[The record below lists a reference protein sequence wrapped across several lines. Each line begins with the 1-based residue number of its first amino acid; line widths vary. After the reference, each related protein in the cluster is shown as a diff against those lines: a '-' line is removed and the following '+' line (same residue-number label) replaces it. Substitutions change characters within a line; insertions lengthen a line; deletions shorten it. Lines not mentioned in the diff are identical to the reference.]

1 MTILTKNYGAA
12 EKDSPLKSG
21 IGRESAIIL
30 FVFAFAFRVIYILQ
44 STDNPLFGVP
54 VIDAKVYAEW
64 AGRMAEGVWR
74 WDHVGNYLPVYPAF
88 LALQQIVFGSDP
100 LIGKVIHALMGS
112 LSAVLM
118 AQTAARAWNRP
129 VGLLTG
135 YLQARFLSG
144 SIDGESFERQMN
156 RNAEWRAAGAY
167 AIGLKHWLNGNIVA
181 ARVAFERCLRFDGK
195 KTARPERIPQKWAW
209 EDLNRLRLHP

>member
-1 MTILTKNYGAA
+1 M
-12 EKDSPLKSG
+12 
-21 IGRESAIIL
+21 
-30 FVFAFAFRVIYILQ
+30 
-44 STDNPLFGVP
+44 
-54 VIDAKVYAEW
+54 
-64 AGRMAEGVWR
+64 
-74 WDHVGNYLPVYPAF
+74 GNYLPVYPAF

-144 SIDGESFERQMN
+144 SIDGESLKPELFRYKQFECFSTQN
-156 RNAEWRAAGAY
+156 VE
-167 AIGLKHWLNGNIVA
+167 
-181 ARVAFERCLRFDGK
+181 
-195 KTARPERIPQKWAW
+195 P
-209 EDLNRLRLHP
+209 